1 MAKPISSISEK
12 DILNYLIEN
21 SILDLDGV
29 QAEMT
34 NKKREEILSQHPYK
48 IYQEKS
54 SGRWRTYIPDST
66 KPGKRKPLVKTS
78 KENLENYI
86 IDYYLSQD
94 KAVKLKQITLETLYT
109 EWLKYKRDH
118 TTAETY
124 IIRINTD
131 WKKYYANTEI
141 IQKPIV
147 ELNKLDL
154 DN

>member
-54 SGRWRTYIPDST
+54 SGRWRTYIP
-66 KPGKRKPLVKTS
+66 
-78 KENLENYI
+78 
-86 IDYYLSQD
+86 
-94 KAVKLKQITLETLYT
+94 A
-109 EWLKYKRDH
+109 
-118 TTAETY
+118 
-124 IIRINTD
+124 
-131 WKKYYANTEI
+131 
-141 IQKPIV
+141 
-147 ELNKLDL
+147 
-154 DN
+154 